1 MFFISHDKRQSIR
14 HSIGVY
20 AKLKS
25 IFLLKKIKTII
36 ARYLSAYDK
45 LDVRCERPNGTDYF
59 RTYQ

>member
-25 IFLLKKIKTII
+25 IFLLKEIETII
-36 ARYLSAYDK
+36 ARYLPAYDK
-45 LDVRCERPNGTDYF
+45 LDVRCERHGLFP
-59 RTYQ
+59 